1 MSSQRAPEAVIK
13 CSGGWKTDYIMKQV
27 YTHAMRKDV
36 KEKAEKSSAE
46 PGAILGQNDFPNRN
60 KNVSSTGD
68 DVPYMRPQSFI
79 NTTKKSNGLKTVT
92 LSLER

>member
-1 MSSQRAPEAVIK
+1 MQ
-13 CSGGWKTDYIMKQV
+13 
-27 YTHAMRKDV
+27 KDV
-36 KEKAEKSSAE
+36 KEKAEKSGAE

-79 NTTKKSNGLKTVT
+79 NTTKK
-92 LSLER
+92 EQQP